1 MVVLFCVTFLLFMS
15 AWPILGDFL
24 DYSSWFFKICRD
36 GHLERLYCILRFS
49 HYFFLIHKDLYIAY
63 HGKMTFLS
71 TELCTLPI
79 LGIKSCCLTLVIS
92 CFILLSQPLFVL
104 CLFEKST
111 EKASV
116 QQKAF
121 IFKIAEV
128 PSLKENCNAKTS
140 WFHMKERSKCWRK
153 ICISLESVKPFSS
166 Y

>member
-1 MVVLFCVTFLLFMS
+1 M
-15 AWPILGDFL
+15 
-24 DYSSWFFKICRD
+24 
-36 GHLERLYCILRFS
+36 ERLYCILRFS

-128 PSLKENCNAKTS
+128 PSLKTS
-140 WFHMKERSKCWRK
+140 VMPILTKCVSHWTESSHFGRK
-153 ICISLESVKPFSS
+153 VGQSESDHIFVSGVKARNLA
-166 Y
+166 